1 MSSGFALRFGLTS
14 PLYTWLIHQGTRY
27 VENLRKLYNTISQYK
42 TRKTRFGFW
51 FSSSSVLLLQLS
63 LLIYSLI
70 SLFLLVSGVSILIC
84 VDSALLNLFFDD
96 LGSMTLFGMCHLIL
110 SICFWLIYWLGIMLS
125 FIILR
130 LLLNISF
137 LISIASLLA
146 WITLSL
152 LPVSVWLKLDLI
164 FYKEEYQWLWM

>member
-1 MSSGFALRFGLTS
+1 MLKTFTS
-14 PLYTWLIHQGTRY
+14 F
-27 VENLRKLYNTISQYK
+27 TILSANI
-42 TRKTRFGFW
+42 KTRFVFW
-51 FSSSSVLLLQLS
+51 FSSSSVLLVQLS

-70 SLFLLVSGVSILIC
+70 SLFLVVTGFSILIC
-84 VDSALLNLFFDD
+84 VNSALLNLFFDD
-96 LGSMTLFGMCHLIL
+96 LVSMTLFGMCHLIL

-152 LPVSVWLKLDLI
+152 LPVNVWLKLDLI